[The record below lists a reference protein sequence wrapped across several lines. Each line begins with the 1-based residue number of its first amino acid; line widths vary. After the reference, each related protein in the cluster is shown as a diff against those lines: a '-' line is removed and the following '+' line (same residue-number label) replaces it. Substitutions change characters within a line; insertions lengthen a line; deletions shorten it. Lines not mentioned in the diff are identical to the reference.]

1 MDRNAEGIAEMLDML
16 PERVVRYRMSD
27 HVIVYCNAAW
37 AAGYDL
43 SPELAVGRLLD
54 EFLSDNGRIG
64 FDRQVAQLGPD
75 SPLIPDAAPREEL
88 HRPGRWTQWVDRWH
102 PSGEIIAV
110 GRDVTDKFIA
120 EQRLAESE
128 ARFRELADHSVD
140 VVWRFIAEPVPHFDY
155 LSPSIE
161 QMLGHPAAYFME
173 DYVRFLDLLTPE
185 SREII
190 EHALAGGDLPR
201 RCDLRYTRA
210 DGSIVIGEMQS
221 SDVPGGL
228 QGVSRDVTELRRLQ
242 DHLAA
247 LALRD
252 PLTGLANRRLLQEL
266 LEAGIARTKRT
277 NDVLAVAYLDL
288 DELKAINDTFGHEAG
303 DTVLCETSRRLVAA
317 ARSADVVARVGGDE
331 FVIVYEPGNAGPEQL
346 VARVDG
352 ALAAP
357 MLLGGKRISCRASV
371 GVADTRMVGY
381 DASELLAAA
390 DAAMFAVKRARNQD
404 RRVGRVSTF

>member
-1 MDRNAEGIAEMLDML
+1 MYRNAEGIAEMLDML

-43 SPELAVGRLLD
+43 SPELVVGRLLD
-54 EFLSDNGRIG
+54 EFLSANGRIG
-64 FDRQVAQLGPD
+64 FDRQIAQLGPD
-75 SPLIPDAAPREEL
+75 NPLIPDAAPREEL
-88 HRPGRWTQWVDRWH
+88 HRPGRWTQWIDRWH

-155 LSPSIE
+155 LSPSVE

-173 DYVRFLDLLTPE
+173 DYARFLDLLTPE

-221 SDVPGGL
+221 SDVSGGL

-404 RRVGRVSTF
+404 RRVGRVPTF